1 MKKFITPLGQ
11 AFERRG
17 LSISEAS
24 EISGIGYDVIWKH
37 CKGMRSVSAEMAVR
51 YESTLQIPRWEIR
64 PDLWQ
69 ADDVEAHLLSLCLL
83 VLTFGSD
90 LQKQAL
96 ISLSSRLSENS
107 TSTTEG
113 EES

>member
-1 MKKFITPLGQ
+1 MKTHRTLLGQ
-11 AFERRG
+11 ALDLRG
-17 LSISEAS
+17 ISINDAAKM
-24 EISGIGYDVIWKH
+24 SGIRYDTIWGH
-37 CKGMRSVSAEMAVR
+37 CQGRRSVSAEMALR

-69 ADDVEAHLLSLCLL
+69 ADEVEAHLLSLCLL

-107 TSTTEG
+107 TSTPEG
-113 EES
+113 EKS